1 MADTPTST
9 VDLRAFFGVL
19 WRRKWSILLIVALTT
34 GSAAFFSYRRTPIY
48 SSTAEVQVTPL
59 TASQI
64 LTSNPYWTLAN
75 MDNEIHVV
83 QSAAVA
89 VLANKAMGGQAGSGT
104 LSVQV
109 PTNTQILQIGYS
121 HPDPETAR
129 DGAKAYA
136 NAYLMYR
143 TRVAVDAYAQARQA
157 IQTQIDQ
164 LRSDL
169 EDAQTALEVA
179 PAGSS
184 DETVAANEV
193 DQLSS
198 QIAGLNTQIASLV
211 APDITPGTLIQPAE
225 VPTSPSSP
233 NHRQDVALGFV
244 AGLVLGVGFAFVRER
259 MDDRIHGRAQL
270 EAAVGA
276 PVLAV
281 VPQVP
286 GWRKRAQTK
295 LVTTSASGS
304 PAAEAYRSLR
314 TNLQFISRDGTVRV
328 ISVTSPHAGE
338 GKTTTVANIATTLA
352 LTGKRVMALSADLRK
367 PRLHRFFGLDNER
380 GLSSVLAGQAQLAE
394 VARRVEGLDSLRIV
408 TSGPVPPN
416 PAELLSSDAMESL
429 LTQLRSMA
437 DYVVI
442 DTPPVLVVS
451 DAMIVAPR
459 VDGVVVVVDADT
471 TTGGAASHTIDQ
483 LEQVGGNVIG
493 SVLNRF
499 DPSKA
504 RYYSYAGKYAYAYR
518 YHYRHED
525 SGAGDQGSNGKDQRA
540 APVPPPPDNV
550 WR

>member
-1 MADTPTST
+1 
-9 VDLRAFFGVL
+9 
-19 WRRKWSILLIVALTT
+19 
-34 GSAAFFSYRRTPIY
+34 
-48 SSTAEVQVTPL
+48 
-59 TASQI
+59 
-64 LTSNPYWTLAN
+64 
-75 MDNEIHVV
+75 
-83 QSAAVA
+83 
-89 VLANKAMGGQAGSGT
+89 
-104 LSVQV
+104 
-109 PTNTQILQIGYS
+109 
-121 HPDPETAR
+121 
-129 DGAKAYA
+129 
-136 NAYLMYR
+136 
-143 TRVAVDAYAQARQA
+143 
-157 IQTQIDQ
+157 
-164 LRSDL
+164 
-169 EDAQTALEVA
+169 
-179 PAGSS
+179 
-184 DETVAANEV
+184 
-193 DQLSS
+193 
-198 QIAGLNTQIASLV
+198 
-211 APDITPGTLIQPAE
+211 
-225 VPTSPSSP
+225 
-233 NHRQDVALGFV
+233 VALGFV

-525 SGAGDQGSNGKDQRA
+525 SGAGDQGANGKDLRA